1 MRAVITGGP
10 SVGKT
15 TIVSMLG
22 ELGFPVVQE
31 FATAIIK
38 EGEFL
43 PWIDRAKFQAEVLRR
58 QVAAELALG
67 DNTEPI
73 FLDRGLFDGEAYY
86 IYDKLEIPEAFS
98 RLDASKYTV
107 AFLVEELP
115 FFEVNHV
122 RRENL
127 SFTRE
132 ISVILENCYTSRD
145 VEVIRVPAMSPQER
159 IDFVLS
165 EVKRLQRRE
174 LQKKLSVVPNMSPA
188 MSLVLSTE
196 AQESIACMSTA
207 AAAI

>member
-22 ELGFPVVQE
+22 ELGYPVVQE

-43 PWIDRAKFQAEVLRR
+43 PWVDRARFQAEVLRR
-58 QVAAELALG
+58 QVAAELALSES
-67 DNTEPI
+67 TEPI

-98 RLDASKYTV
+98 KLDASNYTV

-132 ISVILENCYTSRD
+132 ISIILENCYTSRN
-145 VEVIRVPAMSPQER
+145 VEVIRVPAMKPQER
-159 IDFVLS
+159 IDFVIS
-165 EVKRLQRRE
+165 ETRRLQRRE
-174 LQKKLSVVPNMSPA
+174 TQKKLSVVPGIA
-188 MSLVLSTE
+188 AGMSLVMSNDL
-196 AQESIACMSTA
+196 QESMACVTPAVA
-207 AAAI
+207 AV

>member
-15 TIVSMLG
+15 TIVTMLG

-43 PWIDRAKFQAEVLRR
+43 PWVDRAKFQAEVLRR
-58 QVAAELALG
+58 QVAAELALE
-67 DNTEPI
+67 DSAEPT

-86 IYDKLEIPEAFS
+86 IYDKIEIPTAFS
-98 RLDASKYTV
+98 KLDASKYTV

-127 SFTRE
+127 SFTKE

-159 IDFVLS
+159 IDFVVS
-165 EVKRLQRRE
+165 EIKRLQRRE
-174 LQKKLSVVPNMSPA
+174 MQRKLSVLPGMSIV
-188 MSLVLSTE
+188 MTTE
-196 AQESIACMSTA
+196 LQESA
-207 AAAI
+207 AAAV